1 MDFKY
6 LCTLCFS
13 CFLCCVPRRDSSLK
27 QVSCTL
33 RVKWSIYPLSSVAQ
47 SRTTLCDPMDCNTP
61 GFPVHLSQVR
71 LWVSRGLQESPA
83 DACVGAGLLLLEALP
98 QCGLRPSNRAGTQSC
113 SQQKMALKVAEH
125 GPAVRTRPRCPRSQ
139 SLPLTSFHKPLT
151 LLHQRQTEWKPKSQE
166 TSHTDHMDHSLV

>member
-47 SRTTLCDPMDCNTP
+47 SRTTLCDPMGCNTP

-71 LWVSRGLQESPA
+71 LWVSRGLQQTHASALACCSLRPYHSVASGQATEREHSPA
-83 DACVGAGLLLLEALP
+83 H
-98 QCGLRPSNRAGTQSC
+98 
-113 SQQKMALKVAEH
+113 QQKMALKVAEH